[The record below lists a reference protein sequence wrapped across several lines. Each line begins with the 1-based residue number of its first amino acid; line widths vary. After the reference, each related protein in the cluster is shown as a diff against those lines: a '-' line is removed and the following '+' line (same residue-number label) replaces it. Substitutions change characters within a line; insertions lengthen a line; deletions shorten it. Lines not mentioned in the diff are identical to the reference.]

1 MILVFLGLSFYIHHF
16 FTTIYTCKLTASKWV
31 DDLDFLMFFCLI
43 TATLFDYRK
52 AKRKL
57 DNRSFF
63 GGILHV
69 AYGPE
74 FESVEETREKLMDRK
89 RVVERKINCM
99 DNNLFSCKFIL
110 NFYEGNLSENV
121 RVKEQCGCTRWN
133 SKALTTFSP
142 DTNSKRSIHYL
153 SPNVESA
160 CIVQVVSR
168 PVAACWCQC
177 YFGKL
182 IILVNKHENRVPYLT
197 LFVDARSQS
206 RKEQEGRDELHS
218 VQRDESGTTATCSRV
233 DMTEIEV
240 PDHQS
245 MTSSSSTHTT
255 QVYDDKPSQPVDNNQ
270 DESTYIPLPPRLPPL
285 TVPTYPSQVSTLST
299 SLNAPYH
306 TPETIPPQQQR
317 GPTNLMDQSRS
328 IRSSSHGYNVNVSF
342 PARPPRQETR
352 ESSKTSSDW
361 ADDVHPEESLVND
374 IDKSMK
380 ILFSFLQLKFSC

>member
-1 MILVFLGLSFYIHHF
+1 
-16 FTTIYTCKLTASKWV
+16 
-31 DDLDFLMFFCLI
+31 
-43 TATLFDYRK
+43 
-52 AKRKL
+52 
-57 DNRSFF
+57 
-63 GGILHV
+63 
-69 AYGPE
+69 
-74 FESVEETREKLMDRK
+74 
-89 RVVERKINCM
+89 
-99 DNNLFSCKFIL
+99 
-110 NFYEGNLSENV
+110 
-121 RVKEQCGCTRWN
+121 
-133 SKALTTFSP
+133 
-142 DTNSKRSIHYL
+142 
-153 SPNVESA
+153 
-160 CIVQVVSR
+160 
-168 PVAACWCQC
+168 
-177 YFGKL
+177 
-182 IILVNKHENRVPYLT
+182 
-197 LFVDARSQS
+197 
-206 RKEQEGRDELHS
+206 
-218 VQRDESGTTATCSRV
+218 
-233 DMTEIEV
+233 MTEIEV

-328 IRSSSHGYNVNVSF
+328 IRSSAHGYNVNVSF